1 MRRRTALDQ
10 VETEEWDESLVDA
23 SETPE
28 MSFIDHLEELRWH
41 IIRSVSSIII
51 FSLLAYIYIEDIF
64 NYVILGPKRVD
75 FWTYR
80 MLCKLSDALNLPNL
94 CVKKLDFIL
103 INREPAGQFMMSIT
117 LSLIIGVV
125 CAFPYAF
132 WELWRFVKPGLHIR
146 ERKAASG
153 ATFYVSFLFILG
165 VLFGYYIVTPLVIN
179 FLSNY
184 KLDPSIA
191 NQFDISSY
199 ISTVATLTLACGIM
213 FQLPIV
219 MFALS
224 KAGIVTPKF
233 LKTYRKHSVI
243 VILIVAA
250 VITPSP
256 DIMSQLLVAFP
267 LFLLYEVSIWVSA
280 SVWRKR
286 KLEDEEDGFK

>member
-10 VETEEWDESLVDA
+10 VDTEELDESLVDS
-23 SETPE
+23 SEPQE

-41 IIRSVSSIII
+41 IIRSVSSIVI
-51 FSLLAYIYIEDIF
+51 FSLAAYIYIEDIF
-64 NYVILGPKRVD
+64 NYVILGPKRLD

-80 MLCKLSDALNLPNL
+80 MLCKISVLLNLPNL

-132 WELWRFVKPGLHIR
+132 WELWRFIKPGLR
-146 ERKAASG
+146 MKERKAASG
-153 ATFYVSFLFILG
+153 ATFFVSVLFGLG

-191 NQFDISSY
+191 NQFDITSY
-199 ISTVATLTLACGIM
+199 ISTVSTLTLACGLM
-213 FQLPIV
+213 FQLPVV

-233 LKTYRKHSVI
+233 LKTYRKHAVV
-243 VILIVAA
+243 VILVVAA

-256 DIMSQLLVAFP
+256 DVMSQMLVAMP

-286 KLEDEEDGFK
+286 KREEALEEL